1 MTNSINFH
9 SNTANITLERAAQNI
24 WGIELTPTKEQAQ
37 LKSNLEKLGRAMETI
52 TTEPDYLAIV
62 ETSPLEEV
70 SDNLRDAV
78 RDAAIEHQLAG
89 VIHNLRS
96 TLHKQERQGAKTN
109 DLYDHNLSQLPIE
122 ATTKAFIDAA
132 TALAGAAHNSSQA
145 LAHNAEKLQTLMV
158 EGEKLSSLKGFI
170 RSRDL
175 PAIGTRSDRHQFI
188 ATYVKTPTV
197 EQLEYG
203 IIHGKKTI
211 TSPQE
216 LQDLHAALGKLA
228 DDGVS
233 NLSETLIKLAQGAYG
248 ECTLEPAQ
256 DFETFLERFHNF
268 DNVGKI
274 KPRQAS
280 TRRAKSHMSSAI
292 PQVGLSSPG
301 KKLDIP
307 GKPRG

>member
-9 SNTANITLERAAQNI
+9 SNTVNITPEHAAQSI

-37 LKSNLEKLGRAMETI
+37 LKSNLGKLGRAMETVA
-52 TTEPDYLAIV
+52 TEPDYLAIV
-62 ETSPLEEV
+62 ESSPLEEAA
-70 SDNLRDAV
+70 DNLRDAV
-78 RDAAIEHQLAG
+78 QSAAIEHRLAG
-89 VIHNLRS
+89 VIGNLRA
-96 TLHKQERQGAKTN
+96 TLLKQERQGAKTS
-109 DLYDHNLSQLPIE
+109 DLCDHNLSQLPIE

-132 TALAGAAHNSSQA
+132 TTLAGAAHNSSQA
-145 LAHNAEKLQTLMV
+145 LAQDAKKLQTLMV
-158 EGEKLSSLKGFI
+158 EGEKLASLKGFI

-175 PAIGTRSDRHQFI
+175 PAIGSRNDRHRFI
-188 ATYVKTPTV
+188 AAYVKTPQV

-216 LQDLHAALGKLA
+216 MQDLHAQIGKLA

-256 DFETFLERFHNF
+256 DFETFRERFHNF

-274 KPRQAS
+274 KQIQAS
-280 TRRAKSHMSSAI
+280 TRRAKSHISSSI

-301 KKLDIP
+301 KKLNIP
-307 GKPRG
+307 GKPRW